1 VAGINPVVVI
11 ESAANP
17 RLKRVRG
24 LLGRR
29 RERQSSGRFV
39 AEGEDLVIAAAVAG
53 WPAEELLVA
62 DSAAD
67 SITVGGL
74 VEAGGD
80 GVARV
85 RDDLLADVSTLG
97 SGTRVIGVY
106 RQRWAD
112 AATGPRCL
120 HLHGVRDPG
129 NVGTAIRAA
138 HALGASSVSLG
149 PGSADPYGPKAVRA
163 GMGST
168 FALPLARTPRVEEL
182 PGASIALVVRDG
194 EALRADAA
202 WLAPSLA
209 DGGPGVT
216 LLVGAER
223 EGLRDDVIAA
233 CDHVAHLPI
242 PGGAESLNA
251 AMAATAAL
259 YELARG

>member
-1 VAGINPVVVI
+1 MVI
-11 ESAANP
+11 SSAANP

-29 RERQSSGRFV
+29 RERQATGLFV
-39 AEGEDLVIAAAVAG
+39 AEGEDLIIAAAVAG

-67 SITVGGL
+67 TLTIGGL
-74 VEAGGD
+74 VDPDGG
-80 GVARV
+80 VVSRV
-85 RDDLLADVSTLG
+85 EDALLADVSSLG

-106 RQRWAD
+106 RQRWQTD
-112 AATGPRCL
+112 AVGPRCL

-163 GMGST
+163 SMGSL
-168 FALPLARTPRVEEL
+168 FGLPLARTPRPEDL
-182 PGASIALVVRDG
+182 PGLTVALVLRDG
-194 EALRADAA
+194 EVLRADAGWIA
-202 WLAPSLA
+202 PALAE
-209 DGGPGVT
+209 GGSGVT

-233 CDHVAHLPI
+233 CDHAAHLPI

-251 AMAATAAL
+251 AMAATTAL